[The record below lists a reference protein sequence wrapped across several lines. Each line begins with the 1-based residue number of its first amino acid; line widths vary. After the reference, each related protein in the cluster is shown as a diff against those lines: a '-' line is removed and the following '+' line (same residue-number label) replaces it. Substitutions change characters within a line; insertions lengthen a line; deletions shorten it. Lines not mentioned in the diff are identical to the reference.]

1 MRYIMEHLSDIKM
14 LDMLGGHIEANERE
28 RYLSHIENCAD
39 CRKHWH
45 DLRQVWGALGA
56 LENDICSIDL
66 IPAVTTGINHRRSN
80 FFLYARKLSKIAASI
95 LLAAFIGYG
104 AGRIS
109 MSKSPEKLSLVVA
122 ETSYLVCLAP
132 GSSTGLAES
141 E

>member
-1 MRYIMEHLSDIKM
+1 MSHLS
-14 LDMLGGHIEANERE
+14 LTAIESNGW
-28 RYLSHIENCAD
+28 I
-39 CRKHWH
+39 RKS
-45 DLRQVWGALGA
+45 LCNRL
-56 LENDICSIDL
+56 ICSIDL